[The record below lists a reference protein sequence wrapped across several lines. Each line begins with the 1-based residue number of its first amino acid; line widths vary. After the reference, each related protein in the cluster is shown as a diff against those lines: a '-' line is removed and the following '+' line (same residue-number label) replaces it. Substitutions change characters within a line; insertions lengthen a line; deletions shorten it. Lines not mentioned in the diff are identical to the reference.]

1 MKLLAFKIKGHSDFT
16 QKLLNKVLINDTI
29 MNNLRQIVLHDKFYA
44 EKITEVKLNFYDH
57 YMG

>member
-1 MKLLAFKIKGHSDFT
+1 MKLLVFKNKGHSQT

-29 MNNLRQIVLHDKFYA
+29 MSKLRQVVLHDKFYA

>member
-1 MKLLAFKIKGHSDFT
+1 MTLT

-29 MNNLRQIVLHDKFYA
+29 MSKLRQVVLHDKFYA